1 MRLSNKSFTLSEL
14 ILAFAILALA
24 LAGILALLA
33 NVMILNTTNREV
45 TLAYSAAQ
53 SKMEELK
60 NLAANDFNALDAY
73 NGQIF
78 VLSNFP
84 TDIPAKARIT
94 VSDQVAGQ
102 LKQVKIDACFM
113 VRNKQIGDNIDLCQS
128 SPVELSTLMAAP

>member
-1 MRLSNKSFTLSEL
+1 MSNKSFALSEL
-14 ILAFAILALA
+14 ILAVAILALA
-24 LAGILALLA
+24 LTGILALFA

-60 NLAANDFNALDAY
+60 NLAAYDFNGLDAY
-73 NGQIF
+73 NGQTF

-84 TDIPAKARIT
+84 PDIPAKARIT
-94 VSDQVAGQ
+94 VSDQVAGE